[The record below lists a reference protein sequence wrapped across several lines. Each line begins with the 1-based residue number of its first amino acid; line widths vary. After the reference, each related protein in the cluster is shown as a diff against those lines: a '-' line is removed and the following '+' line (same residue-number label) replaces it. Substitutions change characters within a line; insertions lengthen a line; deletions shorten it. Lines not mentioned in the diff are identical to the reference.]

1 MARYPVV
8 AVCSG
13 PLHSRLLCSHRRFA
27 NPLTETEESAL
38 EKEFWLKKWDQG
50 ELGFHMEEV
59 NPALVRH
66 WPALCASD
74 LSGDSIVGFD
84 TQRVLVPLCG
94 KTRDVLWFL
103 AQGYSVTGI
112 ELSELALA
120 ELAEDIERE
129 FGWRLEKDEKPGQIV
144 WTHPRVTLICGDL
157 FDVQPTQIGEIRWL
171 FDRAALVALPSEMR
185 VRYAKKLMAL
195 APGASQ
201 LLVVFEYDQ
210 SVMAGPPFSIDDS
223 EVQAHYSGAYRVE
236 LLKESDE
243 IEHEKKFKQRGLS
256 AFIVRCYRLTPIA

>member
-1 MARYPVV
+1 M
-8 AVCSG
+8 
-13 PLHSRLLCSHRRFA
+13 
-27 NPLTETEESAL
+27 
-38 EKEFWLKKWDQG
+38 EKEFWLNKWDQG
-50 ELGFHMEEV
+50 ELGFHMDEV
-59 NPALVRH
+59 NPALIRH
-66 WPALCASD
+66 WPALCAPGHSD
-74 LSGDSIVGFD
+74 AYNPAAD

-94 KTRDVLWFL
+94 KTRDILWFL
-103 AQGYSVTGI
+103 AEGYSVTGI

-157 FDVQPTQIGEIRWL
+157 LDVQPAQIGEIRWL
-171 FDRAALVALPSEMR
+171 FDRAALVALPFEMR
-185 VRYAKKLMAL
+185 VGYVKKLMAL

-223 EVQAHYSGAYRVE
+223 EVKAHYSGAYRIE

-256 AFIVRCYRLTPIA
+256 AFVVRCYRLIPTG